1 VTNKCQ
7 TSRSMRTYPCPTQ
20 ATSEERRSITA
31 GSGSISGK
39 KKRASK
45 PQSNALKQAMKH
57 ILGPWSRRRASSSIK
72 TENAESLDPSK
83 ANVMHFL
90 TDICP
95 EDVLPKILAF
105 AGPQKTAALSKV
117 NRAWRDVIANDWTW
131 RILCEELYKVCIRNL
146 VASPLSISKARL
158 DSR

>member
-1 VTNKCQ
+1 
-7 TSRSMRTYPCPTQ
+7 MRTYPFSTQ
-20 ATSEERRSITA
+20 ATPQERSITSS
-31 GSGSISGK
+31 SGSISGNEK
-39 KKRASK
+39 KASK
-45 PQSNALKQAMKH
+45 PQSNALKQAMKYL
-57 ILGPWSRRRASSSIK
+57 LGPWRRRRASSSIK
-72 TENAESLDPSK
+72 TESAKSLDPSE

-95 EDVLPKILAF
+95 EDILPKILAF